1 MCVIF
6 REKKNKRLTYTYLMR
21 IIEPSRGGVV
31 MKRREFIK
39 RLEAAGFRF
48 KRHGAS
54 HDIYERGNEQEQ
66 VPRHGDI
73 NENLAKAILKRRGA

>member
-1 MCVIF
+1 
-6 REKKNKRLTYTYLMR
+6 
-21 IIEPSRGGVV
+21 

-39 RLEAAGFRF
+39 RLEATGFKF

-54 HDIYERGNEQEQ
+54 HDIYESGSEQGQ

-73 NENLAKAILKRRGA
+73 NENLARGILKRRGA